1 MRFEDYVK
9 GLIDMADNSHTI
21 INKKPFDI
29 QEAVV
34 LLDVYLQEKNNNL
47 RRTEVAQIASRRLRA
62 LAARRGMEV
71 SDSFRSPTGLQ
82 NRLRSIAGIYEG
94 KESVSAPGTEA
105 FREAVALYKNDR
117 QQFQQ
122 ILCEAEDVPPR
133 KTVRKPQTSTTKI
146 MQTKF
151 VRTRKDQQLKGKY
164 PACFNDVYYALK
176 RLCDKNKAGVTS
188 TDVFLELGRRIKR
201 KDIHVILT
209 GASWSKTLKGTH
221 FVFYDKEHEE
231 RKKRQMDESLKKTE
245 NEFFAWLP
253 STIPPH
259 LLDDVKNSYNV
270 VSSMLVQKK
279 ILAQPLLSTTQIGQV
294 EYALKQVKRVFGGKR
309 LRNNATQLLAAY
321 LTYLRE
327 NKKSQPAQ
335 AETPMADV
343 QKDWIRFDFTNAQSF
358 ERTSPVYCCIDG
370 AVVDGRTW
378 ARILVAI
385 VEHEIANENP
395 ALEALFKKP
404 LYANKA
410 NRPFFMKKKIE
421 GLNCSELSNG
431 YWINVNWSIP
441 RLMEIIQAFCLH
453 CGYDKNQVII
463 YGVPKGNSSVKGDSA
478 SSIKSVDHSF
488 DMDKAEACLRDA
500 GLHGLTVQELINLVQ
515 PNAAASPTRSAL
527 DENQNLI
534 AMPENRYKHID
545 SFVDLDE
552 AEEGLG
558 SILRTHFAQLG
569 GYSNNQLLFRAA
581 SQELS
586 MFLNDNDCE
595 SVDAVY
601 AIARFLFE
609 KKATAGEPYKFS
621 APHIFEHEPDY
632 PMTLR
637 GLMINL
643 ARNNGGVLNATDAK
657 SYLQKTMLVYGS
669 IGQLLQIGSS
679 NTFLIYDSERYIL
692 SETIGINDTWC
703 RQMHDKLDDL
713 FRKANVAY
721 VIPRDIS
728 TAWLDTLP
736 PLPLG
741 LAWTHLLLQEILD
754 KYPAIGFKSISPD
767 INQTH
772 DTLSAAF
779 VPMDSPLQSFPDV
792 VALFMEGRHT
802 LPMRMPGEELRLE
815 LRDAGMLEAGEM
827 IYALPK
833 ALDDYRFAWTDENK
847 TVLVLGNK

>member
-1 MRFEDYVK
+1 
-9 GLIDMADNSHTI
+9 MADNAHTI

-34 LLDVYLQEKNNNL
+34 LLDVYLLEKNNNL
-47 RRTEVAQIASRRLRA
+47 RRTEAAQIASRRLRA

-82 NRLRSIAGIYEG
+82 NRLRSIAGLYEG

-117 QQFQQ
+117 QRFQQ
-122 ILCEAEDVPPR
+122 ILWEAEDVPPHKSAR
-133 KTVRKPQTSTTKI
+133 KTKKATGKI
-146 MQTKF
+146 VHTKF
-151 VRTRKDQQLKGKY
+151 VRTKKDQQLKDKY

-176 RLCDKNKAGVTS
+176 RLCDKNDVGVTS

-201 KDIHVILT
+201 KDILVILN
-209 GASWSKTLKGTH
+209 GASWSKALSGARY
-221 FVFYDKEHEE
+221 VFYDKEQEE
-231 RKKRQMDESLKKTE
+231 RKKRQMDESLKKAE

-253 STIPPH
+253 SVIPPH
-259 LLDDVKNSYNV
+259 AQDDVKNSYKI

-279 ILAQPLLSTTQIGQV
+279 VLAQPLLATTQIGQV

-309 LRNNATQLLAAY
+309 MRNNATKLLAAY

-327 NKKSQPAQ
+327 NKKTQPAQ
-335 AETPMADV
+335 AEPPMVDV

-370 AVVDGRTW
+370 TVVDGRTW

-385 VEHEIANENP
+385 VEQEMSNENT
-395 ALEALFKKP
+395 ALEVLFKKP

-431 YWINVNWSIP
+431 YWINVNWGIP

-453 CGYDKNQVII
+453 CGYDKKQVII
-463 YGVPKGNSSVKGDSA
+463 YGAPKGSASLKGDNT
-478 SSIKSVDHSF
+478 SSKKPVDRSF

-500 GLHGLTVQELINLVQ
+500 GLQGLTVQELIDLVQ
-515 PNAAASPTRSAL
+515 PNAAVSPTRSAL
-527 DENQNLI
+527 DDNQNVI
-534 AMPENRYKHID
+534 AMPENRYMHVD

-558 SILRTHFAQLG
+558 TILRTHFAQFG

-595 SVDAVY
+595 NVEAVY

-609 KKATAGEPYKFS
+609 KKAAAGEPYKFS
-621 APHIFEHEPDY
+621 APHIFEREPDY

-643 ARNNGGVLNATDAK
+643 ARNNGGVLNASDAK

-669 IGQLLQIGSS
+669 MGQLLQIGSA
-679 NTFLIYDSERYIL
+679 NTFLIYDSERYLL
-692 SETIGINDTWC
+692 SEAIGINDLWC
-703 RQMHDKLDDL
+703 HQMHDKLDDL

-721 VIPRDIS
+721 VIPRDVS

-741 LAWTHLLLQEILD
+741 LTWTHLLLQEVLD

-767 INQTH
+767 LNQTH
-772 DTLSAAF
+772 DTLAAAF
-779 VPMDSPLQSFPDV
+779 VPADSPLQSFPDV
-792 VALFMEGRHT
+792 VTLFMEERHL
-802 LPMRMPGEELRLE
+802 LPRRMSGEELRQE
-815 LRDAGMLEAGEM
+815 LREAGMLEAGEM

-847 TVLVLGNK
+847 TVLVRGN